1 MISYNGRLSVVGV
14 VGTLREGSSSLG
26 VASGFQG
33 RAGGALG
40 VAV

>member
-1 MISYNGRLSVVGV
+1 MISYNGRLSVVG
-14 VGTLREGSSSLG
+14 GLLREESSGLG

-33 RAGGALG
+33 RAGGALS

>member
-1 MISYNGRLSVVGV
+1 MISYNGRLSVVG
-14 VGTLREGSSSLG
+14 GTLREGSSSLG